1 MDLIDSGVL
10 FRERIDSVLILTLN
24 RPAARNALDI
34 ELTASLVAAVAEFD
48 ADVDL
53 RAAVLTGRDPAFCA
67 GLDLKAFSGPA
78 SPRGVVGEFLRSF
91 PLRRKPVI
99 GAINGPA
106 MTGGL
111 ELALGCDFLIASER
125 ALFGDTHLKVG
136 TIAGGGMNS
145 RMPHAI
151 GVRWAK
157 QLSLTGQPIDAR
169 TARNIGLVNEI
180 VPHDHL
186 LARALELAQ
195 AVATRDPDL
204 VIATRAV
211 LDRASRVSLG
221 DAIRVEAEAFAA
233 FKAQGPR
240 TWNT

>member
-1 MDLIDSGVL
+1 MQSADSAVL
-10 FRERIDSVLILTLN
+10 LRERFDSVLVLTLN
-24 RPAARNALDI
+24 RPAARNALNV
-34 ELTASLVAAVAEFD
+34 ELTNALMSAVAEL
-48 ADVDL
+48 DVDDSL
-53 RAAVLTGRDPAFCA
+53 RAAVLTGSDPAFCA

-78 SPRGVVGEFLRSF
+78 SPRGIVGEFLRSF
-91 PLRRKPVI
+91 PQRRKPVI
-99 GAINGPA
+99 GAINGPT

-125 ALFGDTHLKVG
+125 AMFGDTHLKVG

-157 QLSLTGQPIDAR
+157 QLSLTGQSIDALG
-169 TARNIGLVNEI
+169 ARYIGLVNEI
-180 VPHDHL
+180 VPHDRL

-204 VIATRAV
+204 VIATREV
-211 LDRASRVSLG
+211 LDRASKVSMG
-221 DAIRVEAEAFAA
+221 DAIRVEADAFAA

-240 TWNT
+240 TWKT